1 MIGTGHLLLYCMQ
14 NKAGLVHTT
23 NKADM
28 VAGERAVSITN
39 LQMYYTKNRDQL
51 ENGNGECIKEPQNEN
66 SARPTQGLQI
76 Q

>member
-28 VAGERAVSITN
+28 VAGERVASITN
-39 LQMYYTKNRDQL
+39 SQMYYTKTSRKWKRGMCQRAT
-51 ENGNGECIKEPQNEN
+51 E
-66 SARPTQGLQI
+66 
-76 Q
+76 